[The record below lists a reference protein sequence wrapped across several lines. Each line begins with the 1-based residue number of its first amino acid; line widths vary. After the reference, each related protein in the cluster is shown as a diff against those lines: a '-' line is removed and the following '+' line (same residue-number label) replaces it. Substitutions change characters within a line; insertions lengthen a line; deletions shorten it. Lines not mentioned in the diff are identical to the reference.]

1 MKFPIGD
8 MWNLSC
14 ILLLYPLFRVFNI
27 FKEFCLWKTIEI
39 PIRKKPL
46 KIADY
51 IYSTK
56 VVKGAFG
63 YIDLLIFI
71 PYINIH
77 LITINV

>member
-1 MKFPIGD
+1 MEFK
-8 MWNLSC
+8 
-14 ILLLYPLFRVFNI
+14 LYFFVIPTFCLIHFRVFNI